1 MTCFLGQILNP
12 RMTCFLGRR
21 EYEISGLF
29 ILPSNRTFSNIKINQ
44 SCVTAELGGCH
55 MKLLAQILIGC
66 YCNASPLYL
75 LVCLALCFSF
85 LFSNSHLQLFQ

>member
-1 MTCFLGQILNP
+1 MKLADYLYCLQTVRLVTLKSTRVMF
-12 RMTCFLGRR
+12 
-21 EYEISGLF
+21 
-29 ILPSNRTFSNIKINQ
+29 
-44 SCVTAELGGCH
+44 TAELGGCH